1 MDTERNYRRL
11 ASDCLKMAER
21 AHDPATRADMN
32 RLAPLGKISGTGQKQ
47 DIASSRSRS
56 RCLSTLR

>member
-32 RLAPLGKISGTGQKQ
+32 RLAHLWARLAEQAHKSATPQV
-47 DIASSRSRS
+47 DHDHAA
-56 RCLSTLR
+56 